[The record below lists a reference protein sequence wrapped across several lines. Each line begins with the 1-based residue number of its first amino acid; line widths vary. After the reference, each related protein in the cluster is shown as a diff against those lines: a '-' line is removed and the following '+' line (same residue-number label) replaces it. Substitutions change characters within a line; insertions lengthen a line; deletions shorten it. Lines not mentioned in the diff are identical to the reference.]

1 MSLRSVQRIRSNCAR
16 RLLLNITRYTCPVQ
30 WDLGRAPAACAK
42 IDSNVKCDINDA
54 RARSQAQLRAG
65 GKNVQ
70 SPSIQEFVAA
80 GSRDGSALP
89 FHSAIERGRVRS
101 VGRKQKT
108 RDLSVQVPTTTR
120 LLRIIRIK
128 EPKHCHLWVSA
139 PTTYTQF
146 GASALSLI

>member
-1 MSLRSVQRIRSNCAR
+1 MMSLRSVQRIRSNCAR

-89 FHSAIERGRVRS
+89 FQAQLSGGELDPLEEN
-101 VGRKQKT
+101 RKQGICQIKC
-108 RDLSVQVPTTTR
+108 R

-139 PTTYTQF
+139 STTYTQF